1 MRRLLFCLGA
11 CLLLVACSN
20 KPKEMTENEKIE
32 NGIVGDYVYLD
43 KLGTLHANRNCFE
56 IGILTSVTRRSSALR
71 RVPLNELT
79 TDMLNKCCNECINDV
94 MYENLKQIC
103 INNGN
108 YEDEYETDT
117 IAVDSLS

>member
-1 MRRLLFCLGA
+1 MRSLLFCLGF
-11 CLLLVACSN
+11 CLLLVACSE
-20 KPKEMTENEKIE
+20 KPKEMTEKEKIE

-43 KLGTLHANRNCFE
+43 EDGTLHADRNCFKIGVLASE
-56 IGILTSVTRRSSALR
+56 ITKSSALR

-79 TDMLNKCCNECINDV
+79 KAMLNKSCNECINDV